1 MLFVFFIIAPWCLNA
16 AAAALLQMLDLG
28 ERLIKAGVL
37 YADDT
42 PVDQMR
48 EVSTARGV
56 VLHFIAALLRSTFCI
71 CMEV

>member
-1 MLFVFFIIAPWCLNA
+1 
-16 AAAALLQMLDLG
+16 MLDLG

-48 EVSTARGV
+48 EVGRA
-56 VLHFIAALLRSTFCI
+56 
-71 CMEV
+71 

>member
-1 MLFVFFIIAPWCLNA
+1 MMELA
-16 AAAALLQMLDLG
+16 

-48 EVSTARGV
+48 EVRHG
-56 VLHFIAALLRSTFCI
+56 ALWWSSEIVSKLAGDRL
-71 CMEV
+71 

>member
-1 MLFVFFIIAPWCLNA
+1 
-16 AAAALLQMLDLG
+16 MLDLG

-48 EVSTARGV
+48 EVNPQLDSPWAVSQYIWGRGSGYE
-56 VLHFIAALLRSTFCI
+56 AGS
-71 CMEV
+71 